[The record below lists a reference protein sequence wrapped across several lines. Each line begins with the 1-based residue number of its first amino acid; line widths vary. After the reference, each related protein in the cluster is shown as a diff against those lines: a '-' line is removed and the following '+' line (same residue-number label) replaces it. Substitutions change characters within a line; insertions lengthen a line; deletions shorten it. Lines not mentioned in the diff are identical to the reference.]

1 MNWHSARVVD
11 ARGTPCGIVDGVIGS
26 LEVEP
31 SFLARVHAANLDQ
44 ADAEMRKLVRR
55 ARGNHALFHV

>member
-1 MNWHSARVVD
+1 MTRHSARVVD
-11 ARGTPCGIVDGVIGS
+11 ARGTPRGIVDGVVGS

-31 SFLARVHAANLDQ
+31 SFLARVHVATFDQ